1 MADNVIE
8 LIDITFRHKIPAP
21 KFTNPWKTRKGPGI
35 FKMNFT
41 LESGKI
47 LGLVGPNGAGKTTFL
62 RSVMGLLPIKAGSV
76 MHGSQEIDK
85 SPGYKRAHMGFGYMP
100 EDRRLVPEMSAEQN
114 ILVPVWSTGIEDFK
128 SRLNWIY
135 KIIPECQK
143 FREMPATSLSGGQQK
158 LVALARALMVGKNL
172 LLLDEPTEGIAPVL
186 AQRMGEILA
195 SLKAEGVSII
205 IAESNDA
212 HVAAVIDRTYV
223 IERGSIV

>member
-1 MADNVIE
+1 MLVVEALDVDINGTPILRDIGLTIDSGEIVG
-8 LIDITFRHKIPAP
+8 LIGR
-21 KFTNPWKTRKGPGI
+21 
-35 FKMNFT
+35 
-41 LESGKI
+41 
-47 LGLVGPNGAGKTTFL
+47 NGAGKTTFL
-62 RSVMGLLPIKAGSV
+62 RSVMGLLQINAGCV
-76 MHGSQEIDK
+76 MHGSEEINK
-85 SPGYKRAHMGFGYMP
+85 LPGYKRAHMGFGYMP

-114 ILVPVWSTGIEDFK
+114 ILVPVWSTGIKDFQ

-143 FREMPATSLSGGQQK
+143 FRGMPATSLSGGQQK
-158 LVALARALMVGKNL
+158 LVALARALMVGRNL

-195 SLKAEGVSII
+195 SLKVEGVSII